1 MKRSPFLLTYIV
13 VITITLTL
21 LSAGCK
27 PSNKVKPAVPTT
39 SRTDTSGAST
49 GSGQASAPT
58 ASLRADPVSIERGQS
73 TTLTWVTS
81 NAAEVTID
89 NGIGTVEASGN
100 RTVRPL
106 ESTTYRL
113 RATNNVAVT
122 PAEVR
127 ITVTDDGSATPPPS
141 SFIGDAAFFDAN
153 IQDVFFDLD
162 DYSIRNDARQILQ
175 ENARALKDR
184 PNILVTIE
192 GHCDE
197 RGSERYN
204 LVLGDRRANSV
215 RDYLIQLGI
224 AASRIETISYG
235 EERPFCEERTEACW
249 QFNRRARIVMR

>member
-1 MKRSPFLLTYIV
+1 MKRSSFLLTYIV

-21 LSAGCK
+21 LVVGCK
-27 PSNKVKPAVPTT
+27 PKKIKPTVSPTT
-39 SRTDTSGAST
+39 SSAGDST
-49 GSGQASAPT
+49 VTTGRAPASAPT
-58 ASLRADPVSIERGQS
+58 ASIRANPVSIERGQS
-73 TTLTWVTS
+73 TTLTWTTS

-89 NGIGTVEASGN
+89 NGIGTVEASGS

-127 ITVTDDGSATPPPS
+127 VTVTDDGVATPPPS
-141 SFIGDAAFFDAN
+141 SFINDSQFFEAN

-175 ENARALKDR
+175 ENARALKER
-184 PNILVTIE
+184 PGILVTIE

-204 LVLGDRRANSV
+204 IVLGDRRANSV

-235 EERPFCEERTEACW
+235 EERPFCEERTEECW